1 MEAMGPGERHFSLE
15 EIELG
20 DEYIQIVGE
29 PAFVPQVGQVQR
41 GPEGLDL
48 LHLRLSLFAR
58 RAHCHQGIFDFPE
71 GDQDRLLV
79 LSQGL
84 SGLSLC
90 RPLLKSQDLGVEQGI
105 REAGAYDA
113 ERRLIRDETR
123 EIRTRDAKY
132 AGEGDF
138 REALR
143 LGDPDPSRRRME
155 ILLHL
160 DDIRAPL
167 EQFRW
172 KA

>member
-1 MEAMGPGERHFSLE
+1 
-15 EIELG
+15 
-20 DEYIQIVGE
+20 
-29 PAFVPQVGQVQR
+29 
-41 GPEGLDL
+41 
-48 LHLRLSLFAR
+48 RLSLFAR

-84 SGLSLC
+84 CGLSLC
-90 RPLLKSQDLGVEQGI
+90 RPLLKSQDLGVEQWI

-172 KA
+172 KARRHRGRQHLLRERTALCNGLGVTAEQHADLVLLLDHLAF

>member
-15 EIELG
+15 EIALG
-20 DEYIQIVGE
+20 DEHIQIVGE

-90 RPLLKSQDLGVEQGI
+90 RPLLKSQDLGAEQGI

-113 ERRLIRDETR
+113 DRRWIPDEPPQL
-123 EIRTRDAKY
+123 RTRDANY
-132 AGEGDF
+132 AGEAVCQ
-138 REALR
+138 EALR
-143 LGDPDPSRRRME
+143 LGAAATGPRRVW
-155 ILLHL
+155 
-160 DDIRAPL
+160 P
-167 EQFRW
+167 
-172 KA
+172 